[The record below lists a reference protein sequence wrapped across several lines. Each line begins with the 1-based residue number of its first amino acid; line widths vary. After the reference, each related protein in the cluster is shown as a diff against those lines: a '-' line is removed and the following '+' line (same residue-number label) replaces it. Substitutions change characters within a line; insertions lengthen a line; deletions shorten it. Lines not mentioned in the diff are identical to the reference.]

1 MLIYAGIDEAG
12 YGPMLGPLCIGAS
25 CFVLEEQDPADG
37 PPDLWELLS
46 DAVCLKPSD
55 KKRRLAINDSK
66 QLKSSSKGKAHPC
79 RHLERGLLAAIAA
92 RDLPMPSSDIVLFE
106 QLGISLP
113 EEPWYEGEP
122 IELPL
127 AGTAEEHQIQA
138 AMLKRTLKSKRISI
152 HSLRCETVHPR
163 QINEAASRH
172 ERKSALNLAA
182 ALRLAN
188 ELREAHPST
197 HPRVVIDRQGG
208 RQSYREQLALAWPGA
223 TIRILGETPKIS
235 RYRLDFPSG
244 PITISFET
252 GSEANHLPTA
262 MASMVAKLVRELH
275 MARLNRFFGQKMPE
289 LKPTAGYV
297 QDGRRFMEEVSP
309 LCTELSL
316 ERGRLV
322 RAV

>member
-1 MLIYAGIDEAG
+1 MLIYAGVDEAG

-25 CFVLEEQDPADG
+25 CFVLEHQDPADG

-46 DAVCLKPSD
+46 DVVCRRPSD

-79 RHLERGLLAAIAA
+79 RHLERGLLAAIAS
-92 RDLPMPSSDIVLFE
+92 RDLPLPGSDIALFE
-106 QLGISLP
+106 QLGVSLP
-113 EEPWYEGEP
+113 EEPWYEGGS
-122 IELPL
+122 IDLPL
-127 AGTAEEHQIQA
+127 AGTCEEHQIQA
-138 AMLKRTLKSKRISI
+138 AMLKRTLEATGISI
-152 HSLRCETVHPR
+152 HSLRCETIHPC
-163 QINEAASRH
+163 QINDAASRH

-188 ELREAHPST
+188 EIRQAHPT
-197 HPRVVIDRQGG
+197 GHPRVVIDRQGG

-223 TIRILGETPKIS
+223 TIRILGETPDIS
-235 RYRLDFPSG
+235 RYRLDFPEG

-275 MARLNRFFGQKMPE
+275 MARLNRFFGQKIPE

-297 QDGRRFMEEVSP
+297 QDGRRFMMEVDP
-309 LCTELSL
+309 VCRELAL
-316 ERGRLV
+316 EHGHLV
-322 RAV
+322 RGV